1 MYRWFVRFQNMDRR
15 WIFLGMA
22 IAILL
27 PMLSPSSASFSVDRP
42 VRDIY
47 ERVESLPPGSTVYIS
62 ADFDPGSRPEL
73 EPFYR
78 AIIHQL
84 FGRDIKIVAGTLWA
98 SAPPLVLPILREVA
112 ESHGKVYGTDWCF
125 LGFKDGKELAIKAI
139 GENIP
144 KTFPTDFQ
152 QTPIEELPV
161 AAGFKQ
167 LKDFNLLILV
177 SAGFPGIKAYVLQV
191 QGQYDLK
198 MVGATTAVSGPDYI
212 PYYKAGQLLG
222 LSAGMPGSAQYE
234 KLVFLDAET
243 CSGFEETFL
252 NSESC
257 ARAGHTWIKREPKI
271 MPERLLGIEALSVLN
286 LGHLFIVALIILGN
300 LAFFITRPKGV
311 E

>member
-15 WIFLGMA
+15 WIFLGMG

-27 PMLSPSSASFSVDRP
+27 PMLVPSTSNFSVDRP
-42 VRDIY
+42 VQDIHDA
-47 ERVESLPPGSTVYIS
+47 VEALPAGGTVYIS

-78 AIIHQL
+78 AILHQL
-84 FGRDIKIVAGTLWA
+84 FDQDVNVVAGTLWA

-112 ESHGKVYGTDWCF
+112 DAHKKEYGKDWAF
-125 LGFKDGKELAIKAI
+125 LGFKDGKELAVKAI

-144 KTFPTDFQ
+144 KTFPTDYK
-152 QTPIEELPV
+152 QTPIGELPV
-161 AAGFKQ
+161 VANFKQ
-167 LKDFNLLILV
+167 LKDFDLVVLV

-191 QGQYDLK
+191 QGQYGLR

-212 PYYKAGQLLG
+212 PYYKAGQLVG

-234 KLVFLDAET
+234 KLVFVDAD
-243 CSGFEETFL
+243 
-252 NSESC
+252 
-257 ARAGHTWIKREPKI
+257 PKPEI
-271 MPERLLGIEALSVLN
+271 VPERLLGIEALNVLN
-286 LGHLFIVALIILGN
+286 LGHLFIVGLIILGN

>member
-1 MYRWFVRFQNMDRR
+1 MYHWFVRFQNMDRR

-27 PMLSPSSASFSVDRP
+27 PMLAPSEANFSVDRP

-47 ERVESLPPGSTVYIS
+47 DAVEALPPGSAVYVS

-78 AIIHQL
+78 AILHQL
-84 FGRDIKIVAGTLWA
+84 FGRDIKVVAGTLWA

-112 ESHGKVYGTDWCF
+112 ESHGKVYGEDWCF

-152 QTPIEELPV
+152 QTPIGDLPV

-167 LKDFNLLILV
+167 LKDFNLLVLV

-191 QGQYDLK
+191 QGQYNLR

-212 PYYKAGQLLG
+212 PYYKAGQLVG

-234 KLVFLDAET
+234 KLVFIDAD
-243 CSGFEETFL
+243 
-252 NSESC
+252 
-257 ARAGHTWIKREPKI
+257 PKPKV
-271 MPERLLGIEALSVLN
+271 MPERLLGIEALNVLN